1 MKLGAHI
8 STAGGLHTAFD
19 RAIATGCDTMLIF
32 TKSNRQWAAKPLTT
46 AEIDQ
51 FHHAAETHPHIA
63 PVAVHA
69 TYLINIASPKAD
81 LWEKS
86 YLALKIEVERAAV
99 LGIPLIT
106 FHPGSHVDSGE
117 EAGLAQI
124 GRALVRLLAETEQT
138 AAQTTI
144 CLETMAG
151 QGTNLGYKFEQLA
164 QLIATAE
171 NHPRLG
177 VCMDTCHIFA
187 AGYDIRTPEAY
198 AATIAEFDSVV
209 GLDRLKFFHFN
220 DSQHALGSNKDRHE
234 HIGRGF
240 IGEQGFANFVNDPRF
255 AHHAAHLETPKE
267 DDDQPEAEMDA
278 VNLAT
283 LRKLVLSAE

>member
-19 RAIATGCDTMLIF
+19 RATAVGCDTMLIF
-32 TKSNRQWAAKPLTT
+32 TKSNRQWAAKPL
-46 AEIDQ
+46 AASEIEQ
-51 FHHAAETHPHIA
+51 FHQTAAANPTIA

-69 TYLINIASPKAD
+69 TYLINIASPKPD

-86 YLALKIEVERAAV
+86 CQALRVEMERAAV
-99 LGIPLIT
+99 LGIPLLT

-117 EAGLAQI
+117 AAGLAQI
-124 GRALVRLLAETEQT
+124 GRALVRLLAETDAT
-138 AAQTTI
+138 APHTTL

-151 QGTNLGYKFEQLA
+151 QGTNLGATFEQLA
-164 QLIATAE
+164 QLIQMADG
-171 NHPRLG
+171 HPRLG

-187 AGYDIRTPEAY
+187 AGYDIRTPETY
-198 AATIAEFDSVV
+198 AATMAEFDSVV
-209 GLDRLKFFHFN
+209 GLERLKFFHFN
-220 DSQHALGSNKDRHE
+220 DSKHELGSNKDRHE

-255 AHHAAHLETPKE
+255 ADHAAHLETPKE
-267 DDDQPEAEMDA
+267 DDDQPNVEMDA
-278 VNLAT
+278 VNIAT
-283 LRKLVLSAE
+283 LRRLIISS